1 MSLESLCDQLAAAHC
16 LVCSQ
21 KGHQVLLKTASGFL
35 DPLSDFRVAFEVS
48 EPLAVDVPVA

>member
-35 DPLSDFRVAFEVS
+35 DPLPDFRVAFEVS